1 MVLLASRSCTLPRP
15 FRSSSRFTRLSC
27 HHIVRSSA
35 SSNQV
40 STPTRRNAVATAA
53 GALLLLTGSR
63 AHAFLGIGEP
73 SKEDVYKADTAKIV
87 DEVRKAIALD
97 KSDPGKEEAMENV
110 RQGTNNWV
118 AKYRR
123 AGVTGRPSYGNT
135 YTALNALAG
144 HFNSFGTTAPLPKK
158 RLERINK
165 ELDDA
170 TKMLGR
176 GR

>member
-1 MVLLASRSCTLPRP
+1 MNGHFHMFTAHPDPCLHCTQPCNILCR
-15 FRSSSRFTRLSC
+15 
-27 HHIVRSSA
+27 
-35 SSNQV
+35 
-40 STPTRRNAVATAA
+40 
-53 GALLLLTGSR
+53 
-63 AHAFLGIGEP
+63 
-73 SKEDVYKADTAKIV
+73 
-87 DEVRKAIALD
+87 
-97 KSDPGKEEAMENV
+97 
-110 RQGTNNWV
+110 
-118 AKYRR
+118 YRR
-123 AGVTGRPSYGNT
+123 AGVTGRPSYGWVFLTYLCSVEPALSALACSEHLNPQPLAAHMAKRGCCACRNT